1 MSRLYVGRL
10 PRDVRERDLERLFK
24 GYGEIRDICL
34 RPGFGF
40 VEFRDRRDAEDVI
53 HDFDGRDFMG
63 ERLMIEPARADRRR
77 ERFRGERGERGE
89 RGDRDF
95 GRRDDRRRAGGMN
108 GPQRTPFRIIVEN
121 LSSSVSWQVAGKLHT
136 LTREGDVLGEMR
148 IMDNKLNIGNMGGAG
163 AALFVHQQDLKDFAR
178 RAGEVSFADAHKL
191 HPGEGIVEFT
201 DESGLRNALRKLDGV
216 ELRGR
221 RVIIR
226 EEMGRGGGGGRR
238 SYSRRSR
245 SRSYSPARERSPNYR
260 RSSYRSRSPPRH
272 ASRSRSPP
280 PRHMSRSRSRSPR
293 SPSPADD
300 RLPPPPPDRRRS
312 SRSLS
317 PVSAHS
323 PSSHE
328 MATEPEPAVNVD
340 EPMANNAANDN
351 WAM

>member
-1 MSRLYVGRL
+1 MSRLFVGRL

-34 RPGFGF
+34 RQGFGF
-40 VEFRDRRDAEDVI
+40 VEFRERRDAEDVI

-77 ERFRGERGERGE
+77 ERFRGERGERG
-89 RGDRDF
+89 DRDY
-95 GRRDDRRRAGGMN
+95 GRRDDRRRGAMN
-108 GPQRTPFRIIVEN
+108 GPQRTPFRIMVEN
-121 LSSSVSWQVAGKLHT
+121 LSSSVSW
-136 LTREGDVLGEMR
+136 
-148 IMDNKLNIGNMGGAG
+148 
-163 AALFVHQQDLKDFAR
+163 QDLKDFAR

-260 RSSYRSRSPPRH
+260 RSSYRSRSPPRRM
-272 ASRSRSPP
+272 SRSRSPP

-293 SPSPADD
+293 SPSPADE
-300 RLPPPPPDRRRS
+300 RLPPPPPDRR

-317 PVSAHS
+317 PASAHS
-323 PSSHE
+323 PSSHD

-340 EPMANNAANDN
+340 EPMANSNDN